1 MSTADRIDAVQRRT
15 VGVLVVGQMLTG
27 VGIATGVSVGA
38 LVATD
43 LFERRDLAGLVQTA
57 VVLGAAVLALPTA
70 RVSAR
75 LGRGPG
81 LAAGL
86 VVGATGA
93 GLVVLAAVTDTV
105 LALLVGSFLLGAATA
120 ASLQA
125 RFAATDLA
133 RPDERARALSFVVWA
148 TTIGAVLGPNLVG
161 PAARLAGW
169 VGVPDLAGP
178 YLVSAVALSAA
189 AVVMLAGLRPDP
201 LRLAA
206 IDPTATT
213 VRPSLRRGLALARTS
228 RGVAT
233 AVVTAA
239 VAHTVMVMV
248 MVMTPVHMSDGGASI
263 TVIGLVISGH
273 IAGMYALSPVMGW
286 AADRFG
292 RVTVAL
298 GGAGALAL
306 ASAMAAVSA
315 PGPSPVLAIG
325 LVLLGLGW
333 SACLVSASA
342 LLADTTAVAD
352 RPAAQGTSDA
362 AMSLSAALGG
372 VVAGLLVATAGFATL
387 GWVSAVLASALVAGL
402 VVLRRR
408 YPPSVTS
415 TSATA
420 PSRAKM

>member
-1 MSTADRIDAVQRRT
+1 MSEHVQRRT
-15 VGVLVVGQMLTG
+15 VRVLVTGQMLAG
-27 VGIATGVSVGA
+27 VGIAAGVSVGA
-38 LVATD
+38 LVAAE
-43 LFERRDLAGLVQTA
+43 LFGRRDLAGLVQTS
-57 VVLGAAVLALPTA
+57 VVLGAALLALPAA

-86 VVGATGA
+86 TVGASGAALAVLSATTG
-93 GLVVLAAVTDTV
+93 VV
-105 LALLVGSFLLGAATA
+105 ALLLLGSFLLGAATA

-133 RPDERARALSFVVWA
+133 RPDQRARALSVVVWA

-161 PAARLAGW
+161 PAAALAGW
-169 VGVPDLAGP
+169 LGIPGLAGP
-178 YLVSAVALSAA
+178 YLVSAIALGMA

-206 IDPTATT
+206 ASRPAGQSPS
-213 VRPSLRRGLALARTS
+213 PSLRRGLALARRS
-228 RGVAT
+228 PRVAT
-233 AVVTAA
+233 AVATASL
-239 VAHTVMVMV
+239 AHTVMVMV
-248 MVMTPVHMSDGGASI
+248 MVMTPVHMNDGGASI

-292 RVTVAL
+292 RIPVAL
-298 GGAGALAL
+298 AGSAALAVS
-306 ASAMAAVSA
+306 SAMAAVSA
-315 PGPSPVLAIG
+315 PGPSPVLAAG

-342 LLADTTAVAD
+342 LLADATAVED
-352 RPAAQGTSDA
+352 RPATQGTSDA

-372 VVAGLLVATAGFATL
+372 AIAGVLVATVGFATL
-387 GWVSAVLASALVAGL
+387 GWVSATLAGVMAGVLARSRSGS
-402 VVLRRR
+402 RR
-408 YPPSVTS
+408 YVPG
-415 TSATA
+415 
-420 PSRAKM
+420 

>member
-1 MSTADRIDAVQRRT
+1 VSHLADRPQATLDAVQRRT
-15 VGVLVVGQMLTG
+15 VSVLVVGQMLAGIG
-27 VGIATGVSVGA
+27 VAAGVSVGA
-38 LVATD
+38 LVAAD
-43 LFERRDLAGLVQTA
+43 VLGRRDLAGLVQTS
-57 VVLGAAVLALPTA
+57 VVLGAAVLALPAA

-86 VVGATGA
+86 AAGAAGA
-93 GLVVLAAVTDTV
+93 GLAVLAATIEVM
-105 LALLVGSFLLGAATA
+105 ALLLAGSFLLGGATA
-120 ASLQA
+120 AGLQA

-133 RPDERARALSFVVWA
+133 RPDERARALSVVVWA

-161 PAARLAGW
+161 PAAALGRW
-169 VGVPDLAGP
+169 VGVPGLAGP
-178 YLVSAVALSAA
+178 YLVSALTLAGA

-206 IDPTATT
+206 AGDSTIA
-213 VRPSLRRGLALARTS
+213 RQGPSLRRGLAVARSS
-228 RGVAT
+228 RGAAT
-233 AVVTAA
+233 AILTAA

-248 MVMTPVHMSDGGASI
+248 MVMTPVHMNDGGASI
-263 TVIGLVISGH
+263 TLIGLVISGH

-292 RVTVAL
+292 RLTVSL
-298 GGAGALAL
+298 AGATVLAL

-342 LLADTTAVAD
+342 LLADSTTVAD
-352 RPAAQGTSDA
+352 RPATQGTSDA
-362 AMSLSAALGG
+362 AMSLSAAVGG
-372 VVAGLLVATAGFATL
+372 AVAGAMVATVGFATL
-387 GWVSAVLASALVAGL
+387 GWVSVGLAVALAAFVVARL
-402 VVLRRR
+402 S
-408 YPPSVTS
+408 P
-415 TSATA
+415 
-420 PSRAKM
+420 